1 MNHLPADVMNQITSY
16 NFTTYPDNEVIIK
29 FSYDTQSDYSDPT
42 GSFFCDIIIKLDTDI
57 AAYWRNLLLFYV
69 VGELFDY
76 RRAYT
81 TDQERQEINEKLKE
95 VPDYETIF
103 GDVESNGLV
112 TIETDGSDK
121 DKIELS
127 CMFYYEKEIENDYFE
142 GVDFMS
148 DRGLRMRKA
157 AAFLVAHTV
166 VKILKYIIP
175 TPDTKIQDYLTFNED
190 GDRINQKGEDLSD
203 DGFGNSENDYKLHKK
218 DKCIYSLDFW
228 MKKISYD
235 VKLIP
240 RTDTQDARIVP
251 AEKTNVK
258 FTLVNNKRLPIT
270 RGSEGV
276 YMRQLTALLK
286 F

>member
-1 MNHLPADVMNQITSY
+1 MNHLPADVMNKITSY

-29 FSYDTQSDYSDPT
+29 FSYDTESDYSDPT

-57 AAYWRNLLLFYV
+57 DAYWRNLLLLYV
-69 VGELFDY
+69 EEDLFNY

-81 TDQERQEINEKLKE
+81 TRDYERQNINKELKK

-112 TIETDGSDK
+112 TIDTDGSDEN
-121 DKIELS
+121 KIRIG
-127 CMFYYEKEIENDYFE
+127 CMFYYEKEVENDYFE

-148 DRGLRMRKA
+148 NRGLRMRKA

-166 VKILKYIIP
+166 VKTLKYIIP
-175 TPDTKIQDYLTFNED
+175 TPDTKIQDYLTFDKD
-190 GDRINQKGEDLSD
+190 GDRINQKGEDFSD
-203 DGFGNSENDYKLHKK
+203 DGFGDSENDYKLHKK

-228 MKKISYD
+228 MNKISYD
-235 VKLIP
+235 VIP
-240 RTDTQDARIVP
+240 RTDTQDGRIVT
-251 AEKTNVK
+251 AKETNVK

-270 RGSEGV
+270 RGIGGV
-276 YMRQLTALLK
+276 YMRQLLK